1 MKRPQGFDRTR
12 AVRAPAEAPAATG
25 ASRAKASSARG
36 SARLG
41 VSDAGEARAS
51 GSSGAPRDLTLTE
64 PLRLSVADAT
74 AAAEPRTA
82 ADAIRPDPDG
92 PSAPGM
98 GERPGTRRTP
108 TGRGSAASADDRAAR
123 RALAAAERERRRYER
138 QEVRRFTRRGRMRR
152 IAWITGVASVV
163 GLAVLAVIV
172 AYSPLMALRE
182 VRVEGVSRIASSDI
196 RAAFEDRIG
205 TPLPLI
211 STDEVQ
217 ATLSEFPLIE
227 TYSTETVPPGTLVV
241 RVVER
246 TPVGVVEG
254 SSGFTAVDAAGVVIE
269 EHDERPDALPLI
281 TVDDGIRGDAF
292 RSVGAV
298 LRSLPADLL
307 ARVTTVTAETPDDV
321 RLDLAEGA
329 TVVWGSSGE
338 SALKSTVLVRLMAA
352 APPDSVD
359 RYDVSA
365 PLSPV
370 TQ

>member
-12 AVRAPAEAPAATG
+12 AARAPAEAPAATG
-25 ASRAKASSARG
+25 ASRAKAAAARG
-36 SARLG
+36 SGRPA
-41 VSDAGEARAS
+41 AGAS
-51 GSSGAPRDLTLTE
+51 AASELATSGAGRDLAPTE
-64 PLRLSVADAT
+64 PLRLSVADT
-74 AAAEPRTA
+74 AAGAELLAP
-82 ADAIRPDPDG
+82 DATGPGSDG
-92 PSAPGM
+92 PDASDA
-98 GERPGTRRTP
+98 GERPGARRTASS
-108 TGRGSAASADDRAAR
+108 RGAAAPAGDRAAR

-152 IAWITGVASVV
+152 IAWITGIASVI
-163 GLAVLAVIV
+163 GLALLAVIV

-182 VRVEGVSRIASSDI
+182 VRIEGVSRIPSSDI
-196 RAAFEDRIG
+196 RAAFDDRIG

-217 ATLSEFPLIE
+217 ATLSGFPLIE

-241 RVVER
+241 RIVER

-269 EHDERPDALPLI
+269 QHDERPEALPLI

-292 RSVGAV
+292 HSVGAV

-321 RLDLAEGA
+321 RFDLVEGA
-329 TVVWGSSGE
+329 SVVWGSSEE
-338 SALKSTVLVRLMAA
+338 SALKSTVLVRLMSA